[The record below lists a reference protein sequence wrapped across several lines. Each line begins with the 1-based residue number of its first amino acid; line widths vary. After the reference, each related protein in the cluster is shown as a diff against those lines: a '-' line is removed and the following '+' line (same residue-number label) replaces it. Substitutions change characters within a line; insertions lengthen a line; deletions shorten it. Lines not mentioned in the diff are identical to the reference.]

1 MKAILMA
8 AGVGSRISRHI
19 DGKPKCL
26 LEVNGQT
33 LIERTCQLLRKF
45 GVEDIS
51 VVVGYKSELII
62 DQLDENIKFYKNPFY
77 RVTNSIASLWFA
89 RKELDTKVDVIILN
103 ADLFFE
109 EKALSRLIDNK
120 NKSNNSILLADS
132 SRIIDADY
140 RFNYEGNHL
149 LKYGKDLSIEETT
162 GEYVGVGL
170 LSGSMINSF
179 KESLIDL
186 VELKEEND
194 LWWENVIYN
203 NVPNEN
209 LIYIED
215 IKGIFWAE
223 MDYIEDYER
232 TLQYVKE
239 HNT

>member
-26 LEVNGQT
+26 LEVNGNT
-33 LIERTCQLLRKF
+33 LIERTCRLLREF
-45 GVEDIS
+45 GVYDIS
-51 VVVGYKSELII
+51 VVVGYRSELIVECLG
-62 DQLDENIKFYKNPFY
+62 DGVKFYKNPFY

-89 RKELDTKVDVIILN
+89 KQELETDEDVIVLN

-109 EKALSRLIDNK
+109 RNALERLINNN

-132 SRIIDADY
+132 SRIEDADY
-140 RFNYEGNHL
+140 RFNYQGNHL
-149 LKYGKDLSIEETT
+149 LKYGKELSVEETT
-162 GEYVGVGL
+162 GEYVGIGL
-170 LSGSMINSF
+170 LSGTMIKKF
-179 KESLIDL
+179 RESLIEL
-186 VELKEEND
+186 VEVKGDNG

-203 NVPNEN
+203 FVPNES
-209 LIYIED
+209 LIYVED

-232 TLQYVKE
+232 TLDYVSKYD
-239 HNT
+239 